1 MCTSGTC
8 RLPEDSH
15 GRCRVKNASLK
26 RSSDAAPQLCKEVKS
41 ILRQSRV
48 PKQRSPPGL
57 VSLVWRRLKM
67 LRCCPRRLWSEGR
80 VKFRGSVRVLSFPR
94 TLGGSDAVPT
104 DGSTVALGLG
114 NVPKESQVKLARC
127 SRNSDQ
133 ISWMPM
139 EMRERVLMECMG
151 KENYE
156 KVQEIEL
163 PEMTELQAQRKTSVE
178 DNKNLTMMPQSIEE
192 ACNRARKLT
201 EEVAA
206 YGTESRRVAAWIHRL
221 DEAFPSPEVRPGSQT
236 RQTHRSVP
244 FAQAKW
250 AARKVVAKLVTD
262 SVEVLKERKE
272 RKEEVSSKEK
282 DVVVCSP
289 ARARCSLPLATCEAS
304 AR

>member
-8 RLPEDSH
+8 RLPEDGH

-41 ILRQSRV
+41 ILRQSRAV
-48 PKQRSPPGL
+48 RPRSPPRGL
-57 VSLVWRRLKM
+57 VSVVWQRLKM

-80 VKFRGSVRVLSFPR
+80 VKFRGSVCVLSFPR

-133 ISWMPM
+133 ISWMPT

-156 KVQEIEL
+156 KVQEFEL

-178 DNKNLTMMPQSIEE
+178 DNKNITMMPQSIEE
-192 ACNRARKLT
+192 ACKRARKLT
-201 EEVAA
+201 DEVAA
-206 YGTESRRVAAWIHRL
+206 YGTESRCVAALRRL
-221 DEAFPSPEVRPGSQT
+221 GEAPSPVRPGS
-236 RQTHRSVP
+236 QTHRSVP

-250 AARKVVAKLVTD
+250 AARKVVEAKLELKEVTE
-262 SVEVLKERKE
+262 SVEVQL
-272 RKEEVSSKEK
+272 KEEVSSER

-289 ARARCSLPLATCEAS
+289 ARARRSLPLVTCEAS
-304 AR
+304 AAN

>member
-1 MCTSGTC
+1 MCPSGTC
-8 RLPEDSH
+8 RLPEDGH

-48 PKQRSPPGL
+48 ARQGSRPGL
-57 VSLVWRRLKM
+57 ASVVWRRLKM

-114 NVPKESQVKLARC
+114 HVPKESQVKLARC

-133 ISWMPM
+133 ISWMPT

-163 PEMTELQAQRKTSVE
+163 PEMTELQAQRKSSVE
-178 DNKNLTMMPQSIEE
+178 DNKNITLMPQSIEE
-192 ACNRARKLT
+192 ACKRARKLT
-201 EEVAA
+201 DEVAA
-206 YGTESRRVAAWIHRL
+206 YGTELQRVAALRRL
-221 DEAFPSPEVRPGSQT
+221 GEAPSPVRPGS
-236 RQTHRSVP
+236 QTHRSVP
-244 FAQAKW
+244 FAQAKS
-250 AARKVVAKLVTD
+250 AARKVVAKL
-262 SVEVLKERKE
+262 ELKEVTESVKLQL
-272 RKEEVSSKEK
+272 KEEVSSEK

-289 ARARCSLPLATCEAS
+289 ARARRSLPLVTCEAS
-304 AR
+304 AN